1 MGDLY
6 VNVICRDIPFTM
18 DSAIKV
24 AEVAWINA
32 YIYIYTLNSYQMVLV
47 VLHTYIVPFSN
58 GPQQWLFPCSIAHVH
73 GLQKILGSI
82 LEGSLLCAHCATFWL
97 EVQSCHLSL
106 YYRSCKH
113 IRKIIGNPH
122 TGMDK
127 GYAWDD

>member
-32 YIYIYTLNSYQMVLV
+32 YIYIYI
-47 VLHTYIVPFSN
+47 YIVPFSN
-58 GPQQWLFPCSIAHVH
+58 GPQEWLFPCSIAHVH